1 MPVLLTPEDKW
12 TMARSVN
19 AVQNTFTI
27 NKETDGFLMSAG
39 KVVVR
44 IPTNTALGLLATV
57 ETIVKATLTALSVLL
72 YPITDAPFNNLKDST
87 ALAGHATIEAFKGV
101 FGYSTQIE
109 AENKQEIKTP
119 RTPPEVVAPAKG
131 WGEIALENKG
141 RIAFFVLGAAALCTA
156 AYFRK
161 DILSAFSKEDTS
173 WSLFLNREP
182 AFYLKETPVELNPY
196 EKSLI
201 QEANK
206 KIMDEVVQLRK
217 GCADLAQDLR
227 DGVWPDLMHFNA
239 TKIQQGCFEILGLN
253 P

>member
-12 TMARSVN
+12 TMARPVN
-19 AVQNTFTI
+19 AVQNTFTV
-27 NKETDGFLMSAG
+27 NKETDGFWKSSA
-39 KVVVR
+39 KVVAR

-57 ETIVKATLTALSVLL
+57 ETIVKATLTALSALL

-87 ALAGHATIEAFKGV
+87 ALAGRATIEAFKGV
-101 FGYSTQIE
+101 FGYSTQTE
-109 AENKQEIKTP
+109 AESKKEIKAPTTRP
-119 RTPPEVVAPAKG
+119 TTTPPKGAPVKG
-131 WGEIALENKG
+131 WKEIALENKG

-161 DILSAFSKEDTS
+161 DILSAFSRVDNSKPEDVVRKLTLEQQYIRDAS
-173 WSLFLNREP
+173 
-182 AFYLKETPVELNPY
+182 
-196 EKSLI
+196 
-201 QEANK
+201 K

-217 GCADLAQDLR
+217 GCADTAQALR

-239 TKIQQGCFEILGLN
+239 TQFEQECFETFGLK